1 MSRSQRTK
9 PDRTG
14 QLEIFPTPSWP
25 VHRLLDRLNPRPG
38 HWFEPAAGEGHIV
51 RAVDD
56 WLSSRGR
63 KNDITWTTT
72 DIRSTP
78 YAQPP
83 ADMTKA
89 VHPFVNLTFD
99 VVLTNP
105 PFSKAQAM
113 FEVCWPLVKRALVFL
128 LPVSWL
134 GSGDRAV
141 LLREFTPNLFVLPE
155 RPIFRGCGTDCET
168 YGWFVFSR
176 KLQSLPVDFG
186 TLCILPPTPVGARR
200 ASEADA
206 FAQMPAE
213 WHREAEA
220 QREEQRA
227 RARARRGKK
236 P

>member
-25 VHRLLDRLNPRPG
+25 VYRLLDRLNPKPG

-51 RAVDD
+51 RAVDA
-56 WLSSRGR
+56 WLAARGR
-63 KNDITWTTT
+63 TNEIIWTTS
-72 DIRSTP
+72 DIRPTP

-83 ADMTKA
+83 ADMTQA
-89 VHPFVNLTFD
+89 IHPFVHMAFD
-99 VVLTNP
+99 VVISNP

-141 LLREFTPNLFVLPE
+141 LLRELTPNLFVLPE
-155 RPIFRGCGTDCET
+155 RPIFRGDGTDQEI
-168 YGWFVFSR
+168 YAWFVWAKTLEKHPSR
-176 KLQSLPVDFG
+176 LE
-186 TLCILPPTPVGARR
+186 ILPPTPVEERR
-200 ASEADA
+200 ASEHASADE
-206 FAQMPAE
+206 MPADWKAE
-213 WHREAEA
+213 VEARKAARIARE
-220 QREEQRA
+220 RE
-227 RARARRGKK
+227 RRSRV
-236 P
+236 